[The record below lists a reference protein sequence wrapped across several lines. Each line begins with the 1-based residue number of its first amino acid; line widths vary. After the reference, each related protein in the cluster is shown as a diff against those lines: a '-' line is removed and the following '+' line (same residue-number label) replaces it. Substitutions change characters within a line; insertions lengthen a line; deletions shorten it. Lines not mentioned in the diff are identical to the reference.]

1 MQAVG
6 FGPLMSLESQVYVIE
21 DEETLTLQKSDVSLV
36 ISISLG
42 GSSLLI
48 LTIIGCRSLKKRRR
62 KDERIVDME

>member
-48 LTIIGCRSLKKRRR
+48 LTIIGCISLKKRRM